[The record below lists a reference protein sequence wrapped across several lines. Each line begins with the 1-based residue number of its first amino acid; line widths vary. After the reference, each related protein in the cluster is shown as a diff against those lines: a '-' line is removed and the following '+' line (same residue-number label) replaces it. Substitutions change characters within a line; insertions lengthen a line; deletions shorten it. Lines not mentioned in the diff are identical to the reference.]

1 MKYYKNVADGYL
13 ISLEKRETVTT
24 GTEITEAEYNHINS
38 LLADRPTAPD
48 GFSYRLSANLEWELY
63 ELPVVEEVDEDATAD
78 DYEVA
83 LAEMGVRV

>member
-1 MKYYKNVADGYL
+1 MKYYKNVVDGYL

-48 GFSYRLSANLEWELY
+48 GFSYRLSANLEWEQY
-63 ELPVVEEVDEDATAD
+63 EFPTVDDVDEDISEA
-78 DYEVA
+78 EA
-83 LAEMGVRV
+83 LDIILGGAV

>member
-24 GTEITEAEYNHINS
+24 GAEITETEYNHINS

-63 ELPVVEEVDEDATAD
+63 EFPTVDDVDEDISEA
-78 DYEVA
+78 EA
-83 LAEMGVRV
+83 LDIILGGAV